1 MVKSNIEL
9 YKQVHHLRHEIKE
22 VKIEIDKIDKDI
34 IALYKPEVE
43 KLRKL
48 VQTFL
53 CEQKTEN
60 FRLLKEIK
68 ILETDKAEVEEEIS
82 LHLDKLK
89 KLEKSI
95 GNKNTVFVNEFD
107 KTVKGKKVNDC

>member
-1 MVKSNIEL
+1 M
-9 YKQVHHLRHEIKE
+9 RHEIKE

-34 IALYKPEVE
+34 IELYKPEIE

-53 CEQKTEN
+53 CDQKTEN

-68 ILETDKAEVEEEIS
+68 ILETDKAEVIEEIS

-95 GNKNTVFVNEFD
+95 GHKNTITASQFD
-107 KTVKGKKVNDC
+107 KTVKGKEGI